1 MQVSRLL
8 KLVHCEPSIQAPLAA
23 VPRDLFIHLLESAL
37 RAKGQ
42 YDENYYL
49 TSNPDVN
56 DAVRRGEIASGSDHY
71 FITGYFEGRTP
82 FKIIIDEKYYLKHNS
97 DVADAMRRG
106 VVRSAQEHFDVIGFK
121 EARLPY
127 PDFSLF

>member
-1 MQVSRLL
+1 M
-8 KLVHCEPSIQAPLAA
+8 
-23 VPRDLFIHLLESAL
+23 ESAL
-37 RAKGQ
+37 RAKGH
-42 YDENYYL
+42 YDETYYL
-49 TSNPDVN
+49 NSNPDVQ
-56 DAVRRGEIASGSDHY
+56 DAVRRGEITSGSDHY

-82 FKIIIDEKYYLKHNS
+82 FKIIIDEKYYLKQNS

-106 VVRSAQEHFDVIGFK
+106 IVRSAQEHFDVIGFK

>member
-1 MQVSRLL
+1 MQVSRLY
-8 KLVHCEPSIQAPLAA
+8 KLVDCDPSTPGPLAT
-23 VPRDLFIHLLESAL
+23 VPRSLFVHLLGSAL

-42 YDENYYL
+42 YDETYYL
-49 TSNPDVN
+49 NSNLDVQ

-71 FITGYFEGRTP
+71 FMSGYFEGRAP
-82 FKIIIDEKYYLKHNS
+82 FKIIVDEKYYLKQNP
-97 DVADAMRRG
+97 DVAAAIRQG
-106 VVRSAQEHFDVIGFK
+106 AVQSAQEHFDFIGFK